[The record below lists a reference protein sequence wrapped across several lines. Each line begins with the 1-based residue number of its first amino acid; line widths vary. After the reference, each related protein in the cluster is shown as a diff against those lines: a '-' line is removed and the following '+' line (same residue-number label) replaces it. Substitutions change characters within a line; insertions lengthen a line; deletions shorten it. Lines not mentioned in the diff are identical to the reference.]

1 MSNPQNSGGNMNR
14 KLINVLLGGALALG
28 ATAATA
34 QTYRYVDEYTLRL
47 GRAPEWDL
55 SATGGTCRLRIWVD
69 DKADVQMRGDQ
80 ILVRTHSGRRSFD
93 QGSVCNQPLPFH
105 RVDDF
110 RVVAERG
117 RGNVFDVNPP
127 NRRNNFTSTIT
138 IDDPQPGG
146 ETYDV
151 VVAWR
156 NPEGRRIDPVA
167 SNDPFPYFDETRA
180 CQERVRADFLRRN
193 EEAAYIEFMT
203 GTFRDEMGPN
213 RERIRGEAWVRN
225 RYESRPMTYE
235 CVLNERNDRVLSA
248 SYEVRG
254 PARVSSLR

>member
-1 MSNPQNSGGNMNR
+1 MNR
-14 KLINVLLGGALALG
+14 KLLNALVGGALVLG
-28 ATAATA
+28 STAASA
-34 QTYRYVDEYTLRL
+34 QVRYIDEYSLRL
-47 GRAPEWDL
+47 GRAPEWNLTAPD
-55 SATGGTCRLRIWVD
+55 GQCRLRVWVD

-80 ILVRTHSGRRSFD
+80 IIVKTHTGRRSFD

-117 RGNVFDVNPP
+117 RGEVFDVNPP

-146 ETYDV
+146 ETYDI

-156 NPEGRRIDPVA
+156 NPDAVRVAPLA
-167 SNDPFPYFDETRA
+167 SNDPYPYFDETRG

-193 EEAAYIEFMT
+193 DDFSYIEFSSVPL
-203 GTFRDEMGPN
+203 RDEVGPN

-225 RYESRPMTYE
+225 RHESRPMTYE

-248 SYEVRG
+248 SYELRG
-254 PARVSSLR
+254 RDRVSSLR

>member
-1 MSNPQNSGGNMNR
+1 MNR
-14 KLINVLLGGALALG
+14 KLINILVGGALALG
-28 ATAATA
+28 ATAASA
-34 QTYRYVDEYTLRL
+34 QVRYIDEYSLRL
-47 GRAPEWDL
+47 GRAPEWNLTAPD
-55 SATGGTCRLRIWVD
+55 GQCRLRVWVD

-80 ILVRTHSGRRSFD
+80 IIVRTHSGRRSFD

-117 RGNVFDVNPP
+117 RGQVFDVNPP

-151 VVAWR
+151 VIAWR
-156 NPEGRRIDPVA
+156 NPEGPRVAPLA
-167 SNDPFPYFDETRA
+167 SNERFPYFDETRA

-193 EEAAYIEFMT
+193 EEAAYIEFT
-203 GTFRDEMGPN
+203 SLPLREDAGAN
-213 RERIRGEAWVRN
+213 RERLRGEGWVRD
-225 RYESRPMTYE
+225 RYESRPITYE
-235 CVLNERNDRVLSA
+235 CTLNERSDRILSA

>member
-1 MSNPQNSGGNMNR
+1 MNR
-14 KLINVLLGGALALG
+14 KTINILVGGALAL
-28 ATAATA
+28 AATA
-34 QTYRYVDEYTLRL
+34 TSAQVRYSDEYSLRL
-47 GRAPEWDL
+47 GRAPEWNLGSPD
-55 SATGGTCRLRIWVD
+55 GTCRLRIWVD

-80 ILVRTHSGRRSFD
+80 IIVRTHSGKRSFD

-117 RGNVFDVNPP
+117 RGHVFDVNPP
-127 NRRNNFTSTIT
+127 SRRNNFTSTIT
-138 IDDPQPGG
+138 IDDPAPGG

-156 NPEGRRIDPVA
+156 NPDAVRVAPLA

-193 EEAAYIEFMT
+193 DDAAYIEFTAMP
-203 GTFRDEMGPN
+203 FRDEIGAN
-213 RERIRGEAWVRN
+213 RERLRGEGWVRN
-225 RYESRPMTYE
+225 RYESRQLTYE

>member
-1 MSNPQNSGGNMNR
+1 
-14 KLINVLLGGALALG
+14 LLVGGALALG
-28 ATAATA
+28 ATAASA
-34 QTYRYVDEYTLRL
+34 QVRYSDEYSLRL
-47 GRAPEWDL
+47 GRAPEWNLGAPD
-55 SATGGTCRLRIWVD
+55 GTCRLRIWVD

-80 ILVRTHSGRRSFD
+80 IIVRTHSGRRSFD

-117 RGNVFDVNPP
+117 RGQVFDVNPP

-146 ETYDV
+146 EIYEV

-156 NPEGRRIDPVA
+156 NPDGVRVAPLA
-167 SNDPFPYFDETRA
+167 SNDPYPYFDETRA

-193 EEAAYIEFMT
+193 EDAAYIEFT
-203 GTFRDEMGPN
+203 TVPLRDEVGPN
-213 RERIRGEAWVRN
+213 RERLRGEAWVRN

-235 CVLNERNDRVLSA
+235 CVLSERNDRVLSA

-254 PARVSSLR
+254 RERVSSLR

>member
-1 MSNPQNSGGNMNR
+1 MDR
-14 KLINVLLGGALALG
+14 KLINILVGGALALG
-28 ATAATA
+28 AAAA
-34 QTYRYVDEYTLRL
+34 SAEVRYSDEYTLRL
-47 GRAPEWDL
+47 GRAPEWNLGAPD
-55 SATGGTCRLRIWVD
+55 GTCRLRIWVD

-80 ILVRTHSGRRSFD
+80 IIVRTHSGRRSFD

-110 RVVAERG
+110 HVVAERG
-117 RGNVFDVNPP
+117 RGQVFDVTAP

-146 ETYDV
+146 EIYEVT
-151 VVAWR
+151 VAWR
-156 NPEGRRIDPVA
+156 NPDTVRVAPLA
-167 SNDPFPYFDETRA
+167 SNDPYPYFDETRA

-193 EEAAYIEFMT
+193 DDAAYIEFT
-203 GTFRDEMGPN
+203 TVPQRDDVGAN
-213 RERIRGEAWVRN
+213 RERLRGEAWVRN

-248 SYEVRG
+248 SYEVRSRE
-254 PARVSSLR
+254 RVSSLR